1 MPRRNFSAG
10 PAASPSTFASSVR
23 ARPFLFFID
32 TSATSKPALL
42 LSLRMCPSRFLAT
55 TSSCQRPWFE
65 LLRSKWNKK
74 TSVAALRSVKGLDQS
89 SCIFLFASSPF
100 QIAPSSGRIP
110 PPISGGTMNR
120 SVAIA
125 SILFVGISLAPVGN
139 HVAADEQPLFGYS
152 AESSRTERQWEEKLR
167 AIPSPENLRA
177 YMQKLS
183 ARPHHVG
190 SAYDKENAEWIA
202 AKFKE
207 FGLDTHIE
215 QFDVLF
221 PTPKERVVELVEG
234 GPKFVA
240 KLQEP
245 TLSQD
250 PTSNQQSE
258 QLPTYNAYSI
268 DGDGTAPLVYV
279 NYGIPEDYEQLER
292 MGISVK
298 GKIVIARYYH
308 SWRGIKPKVAA
319 EHGAVGCLIYSDPH
333 EDGFVRGETFPA
345 GAFRPP
351 DGAQRGSVAD
361 MPFYPGDPL
370 TPGVGATKDAKRLK
384 VEDAPTITKIP
395 VLPISYADAQP
406 LLAALT
412 GRLAPEGWRGG
423 LAITYHVGPGPA
435 KVHLKVKSNWDIKPV
450 YDVIAKIQGAT
461 FPDEWV
467 IRGNHHDGCV
477 NGAEDPI
484 SGQVAILE
492 EARSLGELVKS
503 GWKPKRTII
512 YCAWDGEEPGLL
524 GSTEWA
530 EQHYDDL
537 RAHGVAYI
545 NSDGNGRGYLGIEGS
560 HTLEK
565 FSNDIAREISDP
577 ETKLSAWKR
586 QQLHEIANAKTTE
599 QREEIRKRA
608 DLRIP
613 ALGSGSDYTA
623 FLQHDG
629 VASLNIGFGGEDQ
642 GGIYHSI
649 YDDFYWYTHF
659 SDTDF
664 VYGRALAQ
672 TGGTA
677 MMRLAD
683 ADLLPFEFGDFAD
696 TVQTY
701 LKELKT
707 LSQKMQDD
715 IRERNKEIE
724 EGLFKAVD
732 DPKRPLV
739 PPSVEAVPPHLNFAP
754 MENAAEALTRS
765 AAEYRKALEQ
775 ANANG
780 GAALASA
787 SLAEVNKML
796 IETERRLTNAEGLS
810 NRPWFKHQLYAP
822 GFYTGYGVK
831 TVPAVREAIELKKW
845 QQADDAIVVVARV
858 LQDEAALI
866 SSAAQK
872 LSGVK

>member
-1 MPRRNFSAG
+1 
-10 PAASPSTFASSVR
+10 
-23 ARPFLFFID
+23 
-32 TSATSKPALL
+32 
-42 LSLRMCPSRFLAT
+42 
-55 TSSCQRPWFE
+55 
-65 LLRSKWNKK
+65 
-74 TSVAALRSVKGLDQS
+74 
-89 SCIFLFASSPF
+89 
-100 QIAPSSGRIP
+100 
-110 PPISGGTMNR
+110 MNR
-120 SVAIA
+120 AAAIA
-125 SILFVGISLAPVGN
+125 SIFFVGISLAPVGR
-139 HVAADEQPLFGYS
+139 HVAADEQVLFGYS
-152 AESSRTERQWEEKLR
+152 AESSRAERQWEEKLR
-167 AIPSPENLRA
+167 AMPSPDNLRA

-183 ARPHHVG
+183 AHPHHVG
-190 SAYDKENAEWIA
+190 SPADKDNAEWIA

-221 PTPKERVVELVEG
+221 PTPKERLVELIEG

-245 TLSQD
+245 ALPQD
-250 PTSNQQSE
+250 PTSNQQAE

-268 DGDGTAPLVYV
+268 DGDVTAPLVYV

-319 EHGAVGCLIYSDPH
+319 EHGAIGCLIYSDPH
-333 EDGFVRGETFPA
+333 EDGFVQGETFPA
-345 GAFRPP
+345 GAYRPP
-351 DGAQRGSVAD
+351 DGVQRGSVAD

-370 TPGVGATKDAKRLK
+370 TPGIGATKDAKRLK
-384 VEDAPTITKIP
+384 VEEAPTITKIP

-406 LLAALT
+406 LLAALG
-412 GRLAPEGWRGG
+412 GRVAPDGWRGG
-423 LAITYHVGPGPA
+423 LGITYHVGPGPA
-435 KVHLKVKSNWDIKPV
+435 KVHLKVKSNWDIKPL
-450 YDVIAKIQGAT
+450 YDVIGKIPGSV
-461 FPDEWV
+461 FPGEWV
-467 IRGNHHDGCV
+467 IRGNHHDGWV

-484 SGQVAILE
+484 SGQIAILE
-492 EARSLGELVKS
+492 EARSLGELLKS

-530 EQHYDDL
+530 EQHYDEL
-537 RAHGVAYI
+537 QAHAVAYI

-565 FSNDIAREISDP
+565 FSNDVARDISDP

-586 QQLHEIANAKTTE
+586 HQLHEIANAKTPE
-599 QREEIRKRA
+599 QRDEIRKRA
-608 DLRIP
+608 DLRVP

-629 VASLNIGFGGEDQ
+629 VASLNIGFGGEDG

-649 YDDFYWYTHF
+649 YDDFYWFTHF

-677 MMRLAD
+677 VMRLAD
-683 ADLLPFEFGDFAD
+683 ADLLPFEFADFAD

-707 LSQKMQDD
+707 LLQKMQDD

-724 EGLFKAVD
+724 EGVFKAID

-739 PPSVEAVPPHLNFAP
+739 PPRAEVVPPHLNFAP
-754 MENAAEALTRS
+754 FENAVDALTRS
-765 AAEYRKALEQ
+765 AAEYRKAFDQ

-796 IETERRLTNAEGLS
+796 ISSERKLTNAEGLP

-831 TVPAVREAIELKKW
+831 TVPAVREAIELKQWKL
-845 QQADDAIVVVARV
+845 ADEGLVVVAHV
-858 LQDEAALI
+858 LEDEAALI
-866 SSAAQK
+866 SSAAAK
-872 LSGVK
+872 LAALAAH

>member
-1 MPRRNFSAG
+1 MNRRAVL
-10 PAASPSTFASSVR
+10 AS
-23 ARPFLFFID
+23 FLFVC
-32 TSATSKPALL
+32 
-42 LSLRMCPSRFLAT
+42 LS
-55 TSSCQRPWFE
+55 
-65 LLRSKWNKK
+65 
-74 TSVAALRSVKGLDQS
+74 
-89 SCIFLFASSPF
+89 
-100 QIAPSSGRIP
+100 IAPIGS
-110 PPISGGTMNR
+110 
-120 SVAIA
+120 
-125 SILFVGISLAPVGN
+125 
-139 HVAADEQPLFGYS
+139 HVIADEQPLFGYS

-167 AIPSPENLRA
+167 AIPSPDNLRA
-177 YMQKLS
+177 YMERLS
-183 ARPHHVG
+183 AHPHHVG
-190 SAYDKENAEWIA
+190 SPYDKQNAEWIA

-221 PTPKERVVELVEG
+221 PMPKERAVELVEG

-245 TLSQD
+245 ALPQD
-250 PTSNQQSE
+250 PTSNQQAE

-268 DGDGTAPLVYV
+268 DGDVTAPLVYV
-279 NYGIPEDYEQLER
+279 NYGIPEDYEQLDR

-319 EHGAVGCLIYSDPH
+319 EHGAVGCLIFSDPH
-333 EDGFVRGETFPA
+333 EDGFVQGKTFPA

-351 DGAQRGSVAD
+351 DGVQRGSVAD

-384 VEDAPTITKIP
+384 VEEAPTITKIP

-412 GRLAPEGWRGG
+412 GRVAPEGWRGG
-423 LAITYHVGPGPA
+423 LGITYHVGPGAA
-435 KVHLKVKSNWDIKPV
+435 KVHLKVKSNWEPLKPL
-450 YDVIAKIQGAT
+450 YDVIAKIPGST

-467 IRGNHHDGCV
+467 IRGNHHDGWV

-492 EARSLGELVKS
+492 EARALGELVKS

-530 EQHYDDL
+530 EQHYDEL

-545 NSDGNGRGYLGIEGS
+545 NSDGNGRGYLRIEGS

-565 FSNDIAREISDP
+565 FSNDIARDISDP

-586 QQLHEIANAKTTE
+586 QHLREIANAKSAE

-629 VASLNIGFGGEDQ
+629 LASLNIGFGGEDQ

-649 YDDFYWYTHF
+649 YDDFYWFTHF
-659 SDTDF
+659 SDTEF
-664 VYGRALAQ
+664 VYERALAQ

-677 MMRLAD
+677 IMRLAD

-696 TVQTY
+696 TVQIY
-701 LKELKT
+701 LKELKA

-715 IRERNKEIE
+715 ISERNREIE
-724 EGLFKAVD
+724 EGVFKATD

-739 PPSVEAVPPHLNFAP
+739 PPAVEAVPPHLNFAP
-754 MENAAEALTRS
+754 MENAMEALSRS
-765 AAEYRKALEQ
+765 AGEYRKALEH
-775 ANANG
+775 ANTDG

-796 IETERRLTNAEGLS
+796 IESERKLTNAEGLP

-845 QQADDAIVVVARV
+845 QQADEAIVVVARV
-858 LQDEAALI
+858 LQEEAALI

-872 LSGVK
+872 LLGAK